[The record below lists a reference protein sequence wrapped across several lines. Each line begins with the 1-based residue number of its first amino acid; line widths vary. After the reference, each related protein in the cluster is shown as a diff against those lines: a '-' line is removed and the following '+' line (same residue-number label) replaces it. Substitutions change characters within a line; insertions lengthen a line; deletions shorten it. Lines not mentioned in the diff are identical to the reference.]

1 MQKIPPWRE
10 FSINTFLKR
19 YISSNVPFI
28 FLKRGAPG
36 GELYLTFKKMAFSY
50 SKGAPVHRGAVGKS
64 GLFFLPPRRRAG
76 LYTTGRGVG
85 KDPAALGLSPR
96 ALKLPSSFPGPRRQ
110 RAAGRERAARRVDT
124 AGKGMANSRY
134 RPAPFRRDAAS
145 RTKKSIVK
153 SMF

>member
-50 SKGAPVHRGAVGKS
+50 SKGAPVTNKRRGKRYTQGK
-64 GLFFLPPRRRAG
+64 RRG
-76 LYTTGRGVG
+76 E
-85 KDPAALGLSPR
+85 
-96 ALKLPSSFPGPRRQ
+96 RQ
-110 RAAGRERAARRVDT
+110 DEDEDEGSEEE
-124 AGKGMANSRY
+124 G
-134 RPAPFRRDAAS
+134 
-145 RTKKSIVK
+145 
-153 SMF
+153 